1 MAKKR
6 NMQDSTLINI
16 RALKKRV
23 RALEMVQKVILKR
36 IGIGQAPSEPEYRSR
51 PGRGRR

>member
-6 NMQDSTLINI
+6 NAQDSTLINI

-23 RALEMVQKVILKR
+23 RSLEMVQRVILKR
-36 IGIGQAPSEPEYRSR
+36 LKIGQAPPEPTR
-51 PGRGRR
+51 